1 MVARFVHLVDFQ
13 LVDDIMYRVFTSKE
27 VIDYVDKYVRD
38 LYRPSEKLI
47 ISGVR
52 ITRDKEYTLIVLSD
66 TKVFSH
72 ETGEM
77 VNMIYNYTQWQAFD
91 RLVFTD
97 GKPFKKLKEIEG
109 EREIKNGNIFERIRR
124 FINGRSKAKST

>member
-72 ETGEM
+72 ETGKM
-77 VNMIYNYTQWQAFD
+77 VNMIYDYTQRQAFD